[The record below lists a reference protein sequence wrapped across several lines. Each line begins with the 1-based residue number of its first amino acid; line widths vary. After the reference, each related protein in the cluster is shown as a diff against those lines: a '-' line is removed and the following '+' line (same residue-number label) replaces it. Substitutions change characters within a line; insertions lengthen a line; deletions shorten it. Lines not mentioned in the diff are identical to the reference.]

1 MTAFAH
7 DRADEASQLLDQAVA
22 LVAAGLSNGSPAA
35 GPIAAG
41 AINPLTRAAS
51 ALADCA
57 NDLAGHSGQDA
68 LVNEG
73 RDLSNA
79 AGARA
84 RELGFAQATPWPFI
98 YAPLGAIYNAML
110 KMQGQF
116 RDYASRV
123 PIFLDPLRTAAATT
137 REEGEKLAG
146 AQATTWSPE
155 TFPWPNATT
164 SKPMAQPTRARD
176 GAREAS

>member
-7 DRADEASQLLDQAVA
+7 QRANEASQLLDQAVA
-22 LVAAGLSNGSPAA
+22 LVNAGLSNGSPGA

-41 AINPLTRAAS
+41 AINPLTRAAA

-57 NDLAGHSGQDA
+57 SDLDGHGDQGA
-68 LVNEG
+68 LASEG

-110 KMQGQF
+110 KMQLQF

-123 PIFLDPLRTAAATT
+123 PIFVDPLRTAAAASPLGDG
-137 REEGEKLAG
+137 RAV
-146 AQATTWSPE
+146 AAATTWSPDS
-155 TFPWPNATT
+155 FPWPSDTPAKL
-164 SKPMAQPTRARD
+164 SAQPSRVRD